1 MMLNEVLLQEISDPL
16 WSLFRILILIGLGI
30 YILFAGIVV
39 RQIMLMTD
47 TLEVG
52 FEVPIRIVGILHLLF
67 ALATFLF
74 ALLIL

>member
-1 MMLNEVLLQEISDPL
+1 MLNEALLQEISDPL
-16 WSLFRILILIGLGI
+16 WSVVRILILIGLGM

-52 FEVPIRIVGILHLLF
+52 FEMPIRIIGIVHLLF

-74 ALLIL
+74 ALVIL